1 VSAPSALFSAAA
13 DALGSAGARGL
24 ILTSNDDIAGRM
36 SAAIGAGHGV
46 WPFVPLGPVL
56 DRCQA
61 VIHAGGHGTNAAVLT
76 AGLPS
81 AIVPAVTDQVWH
93 ARRIEQLG
101 VGVRVKR
108 RESRRSGPNADRR
121 RRTSRAR
128 RRARKK
134 APSRERSRGGR
145 GSRGD
150 RDRQIAAR
158 QT

>member
-1 VSAPSALFSAAA
+1 MSAPSALFSAAA

-108 RESRRSGPNADRR
+108 RELGEAVRTLIADGGL
-121 RRTSRAR
+121 
-128 RRARKK
+128 
-134 APSRERSRGGR
+134 RERAGALGR
-145 GSRGD
+145 KLRAENGPAAAAD
-150 RDRQIAAR
+150 LVEIAIGR
-158 QT
+158 